1 MTATRRTQLARL
13 GAWISLAMLAVIVVI
28 FVARTESGIRRIG
41 MLLAPAEAER
51 TSKAPQLANRST
63 GQEADQRRL
72 AEAVR
77 NLTADRDRLAARLT
91 VLERNLDEVTGSI
104 PPKAAAQ
111 QSPPVPVP
119 SVAASPLSAPAP
131 PAPASQP
138 ASINQARVAAGHLA
152 TGTSAADSIATKTEF
167 GVDIGGNASIDGL
180 RSLWSTLKASQPTLF
195 DGLRPVIAV
204 REGQKPGVIEL
215 RLIAGPLPNAS
226 IAARLCAALA
236 AANQPCQP
244 TVFDGQRLA
253 LQ

>member
-13 GAWISLAMLAVIVVI
+13 GAWISLATLAVIVVI
-28 FVARTESGIRRIG
+28 FVARTESGIRRIA

-51 TSKAPQLANRST
+51 ISKAPQLVNRST
-63 GQEADQRRL
+63 GQEAEQRRL

-111 QSPPVPVP
+111 QSPVTPTVPP
-119 SVAASPLSAPAP
+119 SPLPAPAP
-131 PAPASQP
+131 PVQAGQP
-138 ASINQARVAAGHLA
+138 ASTSQARVAAGHLA
-152 TGTSAADSIATKTEF
+152 TGANAADSVATKTEF

-180 RSLWSTLKASQPTLF
+180 RSLWSSLKASQPALF

-204 REGQKPGVIEL
+204 REGQKPGAIEL